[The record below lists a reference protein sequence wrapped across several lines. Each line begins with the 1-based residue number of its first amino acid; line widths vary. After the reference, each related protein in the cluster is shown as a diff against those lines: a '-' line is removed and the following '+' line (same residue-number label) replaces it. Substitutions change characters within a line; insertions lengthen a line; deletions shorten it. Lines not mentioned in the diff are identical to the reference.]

1 MFWIRPLVMPLAL
14 LVDRIAGDPHSRLHP
29 VALLGSFISLWG
41 RPDRYPVALQRTVG
55 AAMWIA
61 TVILFSIPFILAE
74 HFLPWFVILVAGP
87 VLLKSCLAWRS
98 LEEHALSVERAL
110 GAGLDDGRLE
120 VKNLVSRD
128 SSGLSREQVLSAAYE
143 SVSENLV
150 DSIVSPLCYYTVF
163 GLPGAAVFR
172 AANTM
177 DAMLGYRDERERLG
191 WFSARADDALNY
203 LPARLTAAVLLLYF
217 AARGRFGPAREC
229 LQRDGRARPGC
240 NGGLPMAV
248 MAGGTGTR
256 FEKPGVYSIGPGDR
270 TLAEAGADILSAARA
285 CTLIVTLLLMVLM
298 FLALLVTL
306 I

>member
-1 MFWIRPLVMPLAL
+1 
-14 LVDRIAGDPHSRLHP
+14 
-29 VALLGSFISLWG
+29 
-41 RPDRYPVALQRTVG
+41 
-55 AAMWIA
+55 MWIA

-285 CTLIVTLLLMVLM
+285 CTLIVTLLLMVLI
-298 FLALLVTL
+298 FLALLVT
-306 I
+306 II